1 MEAIAFVGP
10 YLFATKPAIRALLKA
25 AYLCAKEP
33 EAGARVLEHRGFE
46 PRYDVIVKVLE
57 EVIYWNWRDAHP
69 EDALHFLGLRLHE
82 AGMISTTHASC
93 WVPCDHVPVRSWPL
107 FRARQLMRD
116 VIESFKQDQAL

>member
-25 AYLCAKEP
+25 ANLCAKEP
-33 EAGARVLEHRGFE
+33 EAGARVLEHRAFE

-82 AGMISTTHASC
+82 AGMISTTHARQVDRTRYRLAFSER
-93 WVPCDHVPVRSWPL
+93 VEEGVEGVTPAAHEVR
-107 FRARQLMRD
+107 
-116 VIESFKQDQAL
+116 VIP